1 MTSQMSI
8 FFAMNHAN
16 DEIDYEPRRV
26 GNNPTIDNKRNSND
40 ELEQKNKDGLSKK
53 QIRYN
58 QILEILT
65 ERNKPMT
72 AKEIAKEMMLRGYT
86 RTDERNN
93 SAPRLTE
100 LGQRGIVEPKGSKM
114 DNETNKRV
122 TVWGLV

>member
-16 DEIDYEPRRV
+16 DEIDYEPRRA
-26 GNNPTIDNKRNSND
+26 GNNPAIDNKRNSND
-40 ELEQKNKDGLSKK
+40 ELEQKSKDGLSKK

-114 DNETNKRV
+114 DNDTNKRV
-122 TVWGLV
+122 TVWGLR